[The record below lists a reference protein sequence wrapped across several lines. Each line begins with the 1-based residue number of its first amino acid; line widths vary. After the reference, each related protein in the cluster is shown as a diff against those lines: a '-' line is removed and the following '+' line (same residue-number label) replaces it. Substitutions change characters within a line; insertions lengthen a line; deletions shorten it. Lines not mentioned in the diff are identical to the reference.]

1 MKWLMKNQLFFL
13 KGERMKIAVIGYS
26 GSGKS
31 TLAKKMHDVY
41 QLPLLYLDTVQFE
54 NDWKER
60 DRDEAV
66 SMVRQFM
73 AQSDW
78 IIDGNYKSFL
88 QEERMAAAD
97 KIVFMDFS
105 RWNCLYRAVHRYF
118 QYRNTSRE
126 SIASGCIEKIDA
138 EFVWWILYQGRTGEK
153 RQRYHKI
160 MRKYPEKMTVI
171 RNQKELDAF
180 EEELFGRTE

>member
-1 MKWLMKNQLFFL
+1 MKRPMKNQLFFL
-13 KGERMKIAVIGYS
+13 KGNRMKIAVIGYS

-31 TLAKKMHDVY
+31 TLAKKMHDTY

-54 NDWKER
+54 NGWKER
-60 DRDEAV
+60 KRKEAV
-66 SMVRQFM
+66 SLVREFM

-78 IIDGNYKSFL
+78 IIDGNYTGFL

-97 KIVFMDFS
+97 KIIFMDFS

-126 SIASGCIEKIDA
+126 SISPGCFEKIDA
-138 EFVWWILYQGRTGEK
+138 EFIWWILYKGRTAEK
-153 RQRYHKI
+153 RQRYQQI
-160 MRKYPEKMTVI
+160 MAQYPEKMTVI
-171 RNQKELDAF
+171 RKQKELDAF
-180 EEELFGRTE
+180 ARTLFDGME